1 MRELR
6 AALLGMIGEGTREIQ
21 AEEQDEDVEAAD
33 FSMKAAVARHLHDL
47 LGGDDSP
54 REWRGSASTGR
65 PWRGRSS

>member
-47 LGGDDSP
+47 LGGDDSTIVAGIGVYGAAM
-54 REWRGSASTGR
+54 E
-65 PWRGRSS
+65 GRSS